1 MTLQSAPAGFDPGA
15 GSRFPAWLTDLPV
28 RLGGLLDTLGAQ
40 GRSAFLPI
48 LPLPPE
54 SIDMPFSFECP
65 YCGEVI
71 SESDDLEYILLH
83 KLCPECEASFDDD
96 ELEELLPEEDLIDDN
111 GDYGYGEGDD
121 DDDDEDSSDADLDDG
136 LVDDVDEDDDSDSD
150 SDSDSDEDADDDE
163 EP

>member
-1 MTLQSAPAGFDPGA
+1 
-15 GSRFPAWLTDLPV
+15 
-28 RLGGLLDTLGAQ
+28 
-40 GRSAFLPI
+40 
-48 LPLPPE
+48 
-54 SIDMPFSFECP
+54 MPFSFECP

-111 GDYGYGEGDD
+111 GEYGYGEGD

-136 LVDDVDEDDDSDSD
+136 LVDDVDEDDDSDPD
-150 SDSDSDEDADDDE
+150 SDSDSNEDEDADDDE